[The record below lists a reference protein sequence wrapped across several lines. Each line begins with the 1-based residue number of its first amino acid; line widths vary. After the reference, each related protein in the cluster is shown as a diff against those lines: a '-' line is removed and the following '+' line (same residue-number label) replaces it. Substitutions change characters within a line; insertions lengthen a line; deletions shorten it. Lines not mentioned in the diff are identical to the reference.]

1 MKLRIFHKNFQILKS
16 SDRKNKILF
25 TNALFKLT
33 KVECTKLLWV
43 IDRLRGKRKDFLI
56 YPEN

>member
-33 KVECTKLLWV
+33 KVECTKLL
-43 IDRLRGKRKDFLI
+43 
-56 YPEN
+56 